1 MGPKKSQ
8 AQLNPTI
15 ITNTNTNT
23 TSLSFSSSFILTI
36 LVCVQWN
43 FLWF

>member
-1 MGPKKSQ
+1 MRSKKSQ
-8 AQLNPTI
+8 AQLSPTI
-15 ITNTNTNT
+15 IANTNT

-43 FLWF
+43 FL